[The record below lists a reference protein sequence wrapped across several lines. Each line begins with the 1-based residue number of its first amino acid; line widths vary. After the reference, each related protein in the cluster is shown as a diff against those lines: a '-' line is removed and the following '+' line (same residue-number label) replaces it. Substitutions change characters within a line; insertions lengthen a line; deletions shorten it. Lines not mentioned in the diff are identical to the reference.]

1 MRTHAGPGRRGSACA
16 PSASLPPPVEFTPGE
31 VMPHPMLRARAGSGA
46 YRRHRRSVQAM
57 KPQRY
62 GKVGTKIHSQSGGT
76 AAGTASNRSRTHPPR
91 AAKAGITPAPYR
103 PVHVGS
109 RWKNCRR
116 KADGVRIRWQTSKI
130 AVLEKGIPSPDPD
143 AGTGTT
149 ARCNPGTGPARAG
162 TRSTPGRTP
171 TRSLL
176 HMPKT
181 TALQLQGAPP
191 GFSSRCWTFR
201 CLDCDSVRHS
211 CPCPYF
217 KKRAEISPGR
227 QSYSS
232 ERPEAPRRFV
242 RCRHSPPAH
251 PVGAG
256 CRAV

>member
-1 MRTHAGPGRRGSACA
+1 MCPIRQPPPPPRRIHTRRGYATADVTGTCGVGCVPPSPPERTGNETATIGKGGDENTFPVRRDGGRHRVKPIKDTPSPSCKGRHHTCVIP
-16 PSASLPPPVEFTPGE
+16 PSAGRFPLEELPEE
-31 VMPHPMLRARAGSGA
+31 
-46 YRRHRRSVQAM
+46 
-57 KPQRY
+57 
-62 GKVGTKIHSQSGGT
+62 GK
-76 AAGTASNRSRTHPPR
+76 
-91 AAKAGITPAPYR
+91 
-103 PVHVGS
+103 
-109 RWKNCRR
+109 
-116 KADGVRIRWQTSKI
+116 DGVRIRWQTSKI

-227 QSYSS
+227 RSYSS